1 MRESSPQR
9 ETGQQPQALVQRHV
23 PEFGQPGEQKF
34 SAALVIKTDKMR
46 WLPKSSEQ

>member
-1 MRESSPQR
+1 MRESTPQW
-9 ETGQQPQALVQRHV
+9 EMGQQPQALVQRHV

-34 SAALVIKTDKMR
+34 FAALVTKTDKIR